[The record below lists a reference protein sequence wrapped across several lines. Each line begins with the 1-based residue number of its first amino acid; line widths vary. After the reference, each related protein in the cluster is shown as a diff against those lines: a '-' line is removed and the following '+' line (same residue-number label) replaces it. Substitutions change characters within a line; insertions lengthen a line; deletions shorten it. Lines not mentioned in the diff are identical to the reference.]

1 MDGPKSNGWWEAGKA
16 EEGHKFPGE
25 IGGKMGCRWG
35 RSERG
40 IRVNN
45 NGTRHTR
52 NSPAQQAMEKAHRRM
67 RSRTMAT
74 YFQSSAN

>member
-1 MDGPKSNGWWEAGKA
+1 MAGPKSNGWWEGETRRRGINFRGKLEA
-16 EEGHKFPGE
+16 KWDVDGEG
-25 IGGKMGCRWG
+25 
-35 RSERG
+35 ERG

-52 NSPAQQAMEKAHRRM
+52 YSPAQQAMEKAHSRM